1 MMQACLGLAF
11 PNHVKVRW
19 QNNCGGCSWQQQHRA
34 HAGPRSGLGGSRLT
48 AAAGLPAAPAPARCS
63 GRCRAARGSRGRCR
77 GCRVC
82 AGRAGRPRATWP
94 PPAPRPGPDPAA
106 APRSLRG
113 GHWAAAAAAYVRPA
127 GGAGLRA
134 RRSQPAREPGTD
146 RPAPRSPSPEPR
158 QPRAQRGE
166 AMLMLDCS
174 SESGSFS
181 NLFETGTGV
190 NAPADASG
198 QSPAHLA
205 ACGGEAFFLLW
216 QLQTG
221 ANLNQQ
227 DCLGEAPIHKAAKVG
242 SLECLALLVAGDA
255 KVDLCNNSGQT
266 AADLALDYGFLE
278 CAKFLRTIQ
287 HTQTMKLRGQ
297 SGYSLSDRHGLQRE
311 NPTAEKQESETSR
324 SINRKRRR
332 SDDLVS

>member
-1 MMQACLGLAF
+1 
-11 PNHVKVRW
+11 
-19 QNNCGGCSWQQQHRA
+19 
-34 HAGPRSGLGGSRLT
+34 
-48 AAAGLPAAPAPARCS
+48 
-63 GRCRAARGSRGRCR
+63 
-77 GCRVC
+77 
-82 AGRAGRPRATWP
+82 
-94 PPAPRPGPDPAA
+94 
-106 APRSLRG
+106 
-113 GHWAAAAAAYVRPA
+113 
-127 GGAGLRA
+127 
-134 RRSQPAREPGTD
+134 
-146 RPAPRSPSPEPR
+146 
-158 QPRAQRGE
+158 
-166 AMLMLDCS
+166 MLMLDCT

-181 NLFETGTGV
+181 NLLEIGTGV
-190 NAPADASG
+190 NAPADAFG

-255 KVDLCNNSGQT
+255 KIDLCNNSGQT

-287 HTQTMKLRGQ
+287 YTQAMKLRGQ
-297 SGYSLSDRHGLQRE
+297 SGHSLSDKHGLQRE
-311 NPTAEKQESETSR
+311 DPTAQKQESETSR